1 MAFTRWKKFSSTKI
15 SQKNE
20 QIDYRLENTRKSIT
34 NNHIL
39 DSHYLKYENTLN
51 IQQ

>member
-1 MAFTRWKKFSSTKI
+1 MAFIRWKMFSFTKI

-20 QIDYRLENTRKSIT
+20 QIDYRLENTRKSIAD
-34 NNHIL
+34 NHIL
-39 DSHYLKYENTLN
+39 DNHYLKYENTHK